1 MDFLLLLHDEAVSDA
16 ESSSVVSVR
25 MGDISSLSATVTQSA
40 YVSFGY
46 VKVVWSCGR
55 GD

>member
-16 ESSSVVSVR
+16 ESSSIVSVGWVIYSR
-25 MGDISSLSATVTQSA
+25 SSIQSPRA
-40 YVSFGY
+40 HVSFGC
-46 VKVVWSCGR
+46 VVVVLSRGR